1 MFDLE
6 KISIIGAGTMGHSI
20 ALSAA
25 WAGKAVKV
33 YGINSGDL
41 KNADNGLRNKL
52 KVMVENELFDEDEA
66 QRIKGN
72 IVFSTSLESVLK
84 DATFIIEAIPEVLDL
99 KKEMYKDIEELVEKS
114 VIIASNTSGFRPSLL
129 AEDME
134 WPERLIVTH
143 FWNPGHLMPLVE
155 VVKGDNTSIP
165 VVERAMKVIEEM
177 NKKPILLKKE
187 LPGFI
192 GNRLQY
198 ALFREAQALL
208 DSGVASKEDIDA
220 AVTYSIGRRL
230 PVTGPLMTA
239 DMGGL
244 DVFSAISNYLF
255 SDLSN
260 DQQSGQTLTNLVN
273 EEKLGDKT
281 GEGFYKWEEEESL
294 RLHKEREQTLIHFL
308 KNDMKAREEGHE

>member
-1 MFDLE
+1 ME